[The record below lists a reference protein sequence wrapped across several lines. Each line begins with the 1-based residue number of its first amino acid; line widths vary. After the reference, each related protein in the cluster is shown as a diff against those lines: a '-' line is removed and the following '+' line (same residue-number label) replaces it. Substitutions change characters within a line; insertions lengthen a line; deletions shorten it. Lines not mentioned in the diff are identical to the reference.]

1 MWRGASKSCNLK
13 CGPTITYASSS
24 GRGAPQLD
32 CPEERNMIREM
43 TLAGVITALS
53 ALLAPAETWT
63 IDQAHSSAQ
72 FAVRHMMISTVRG
85 DFSKLTGKVEYD
97 PAKPGATK
105 IDATIDVASIDTRV
119 PARDNHLKG
128 ADFFDVAKYP
138 TMSFVSKSVE
148 PAGSGKLKVIGDL
161 TLHGVT
167 KQVVLDVDGPSGV
180 IKNRQG
186 SKMGATATT
195 KISRKDFGLTWNQ
208 MLEAGGVAVSDEVNI
223 TLDLE
228 LSHQ

>member
-1 MWRGASKSCNLK
+1 
-13 CGPTITYASSS
+13 
-24 GRGAPQLD
+24 
-32 CPEERNMIREM
+32 MIRQVA
-43 TLAGVITALS
+43 LAGAITAFT

-63 IDQAHSSAQ
+63 IDPAHSSAQ

-119 PARDNHLKG
+119 AARDNHLRS

-138 TMSFVSKSVE
+138 TMSFVSSSVE
-148 PAGSGKLKVIGDL
+148 PAGAGKLKVIGDL
-161 TLHGVT
+161 TLHGTT
-167 KQVVLDVDGPSGV
+167 KQVVLDVDAPSGV
-180 IKNRQG
+180 VKNQQG
-186 SKMGATATT
+186 LKMGATATT
-195 KISRKDFGLTWNQ
+195 KLSRKDFGLTWNQ
-208 MLEAGGVAVSDEVNI
+208 VLEAGGVAVSDEVNI

-228 LSHQ
+228 LNRK